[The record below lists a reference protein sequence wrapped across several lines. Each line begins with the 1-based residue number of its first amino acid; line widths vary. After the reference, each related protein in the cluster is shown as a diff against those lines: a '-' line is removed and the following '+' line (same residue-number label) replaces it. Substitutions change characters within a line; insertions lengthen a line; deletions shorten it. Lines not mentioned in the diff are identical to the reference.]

1 MANQEVRIPKF
12 YEVDWT
18 KVKTFEQ
25 LKLVLSILKITISDC
40 DLVFKR
46 VEPYLKEVK

>member
-25 LKLVLSILKITISDC
+25 LKLVLSILTITISDGAP
-40 DLVFKR
+40 DFQQVK
-46 VEPYLKEVK
+46 PYLKEVE